1 MARLE
6 RHYGDGSDN
15 PAWVSLEGGAER
27 YLPGLGS
34 DLGVQMTTIPVGAGD
49 TVMGVS
55 AWSDYTEYG
64 TRYLLGAPAPWGL
77 VAGPGMTDF
86 PCRSH
91 DPGGVVALPGGPVM
105 TADRD
110 LAPI

>member
-64 TRYLLGAPAPWGL
+64 TPPATRPLWAWWR
-77 VAGPGMTDF
+77 VWPGTAVLAA
-86 PCRSH
+86 RSV
-91 DPGGVVALPGGPVM
+91 PP
-105 TADRD
+105 R
-110 LAPI
+110 LARWD